1 MIAGTI
7 VGITRLSD
15 RIRLT
20 IQEEG
25 RECHRSV
32 YPVPATAMLR
42 LGDSVWSQSG
52 SLYWMASDNTVKDY
66 RLYRVRKDWDG
77 HVWTLQEAMQGG
89 RTYHSQKNKRKTNV
103 SNA

>member
-7 VGITRLSD
+7 IGIARLHD

-25 RECHRSV
+25 RECHKSV

-42 LGDSVWSQSG
+42 LGDFVWSQSG
-52 SLYWMASDNTVKDY
+52 SLYWTASDNTVKDY
-66 RLYRVRKDWDG
+66 RLYMVRKDWDG

-89 RTYHSQKNKRKTNV
+89 RSYYSPKQEENPSV
-103 SNA
+103 CNA